1 MGFCGASHEP
11 SGPDLL
17 RERHQQQPKGELE
30 MSDEPKL
37 RDASHNVEQGGRVFS
52 DRAFELASEPVA
64 PTPAKRSKKDV
75 NSDNLAA
82 FGVLKVAANPPS
94 LTNLGSSTVGQG
106 GSGPNEST
114 GFGTTSRKP

>member
-37 RDASHNVEQGGRVFS
+37 RDASHNVEQGG
-52 DRAFELASEPVA
+52 
-64 PTPAKRSKKDV
+64 
-75 NSDNLAA
+75 
-82 FGVLKVAANPPS
+82 PS
-94 LTNLGSSTVGQG
+94 LLGSRLRAGVRAPQGGGESAIAHQSEFQHRGQG

-114 GFGTTSRKP
+114 GFGMTSRKP